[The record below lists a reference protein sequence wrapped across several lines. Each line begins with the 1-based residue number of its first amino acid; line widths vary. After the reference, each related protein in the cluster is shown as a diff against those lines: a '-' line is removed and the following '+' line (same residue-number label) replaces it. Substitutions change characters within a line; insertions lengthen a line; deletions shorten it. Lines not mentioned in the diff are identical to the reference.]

1 MTEMT
6 EVPSEAVATP
16 LPLAAPRTAF
26 SLVRLRGR
34 VPLVVGLALVVL
46 IILASL
52 LAGVIAPYDP
62 DEQDL
67 ANALAAPGTAGHL
80 LGTDQFGR
88 DLLSRVLYAG
98 RVDLLI
104 AFGATGVTLLFGSL
118 YGLASGYFGGR
129 VDAVL
134 MRIVDIVFAFPLI
147 VLVLAIIAILGGGL
161 LNMFIAMWA
170 VTWVPYA
177 RIVRG
182 EVLVAKQ
189 QEYVVAARALGF
201 GNARI
206 MFRHVLPNV
215 AAPALVYAMVDAVNN
230 VSIGAALGFLGL
242 GVADPT
248 AEWGKM
254 IADAQSFMATSWWL
268 AVVPGV
274 AIALFGLGL
283 SLIGDSLG
291 DWLRGEE

>member
-1 MTEMT
+1 M
-6 EVPSEAVATP
+6 SEIVNEPVAAPVALATP
-16 LPLAAPRTAF
+16 RTPLSWARVRGRAPLIVGIVLVALIVLSALAAP
-26 SLVRLRGR
+26 
-34 VPLVVGLALVVL
+34 
-46 IILASL
+46 L
-52 LAGVIAPYDP
+52 LAPYDP
-62 DEQDL
+62 NRQDL
-67 ANALAAPGTAGHL
+67 LHALAPPGSAGHP

-88 DLLSRVLYAG
+88 DLLSRALYAG

-104 AFGATGVTLLFGSL
+104 AFAATCVTVVFGSL
-118 YGLASGYFGGR
+118 YGLVAGFSGRR

-134 MRIVDIVFAFPLI
+134 MRIVDVVFAFPLL

-161 LNMFIAMWA
+161 LNMLIAMWA

-182 EVLVAKQ
+182 EVLVLKQ
-189 QEYVVAARALGF
+189 RDYTLAARALGY

-206 MFRHVLPNV
+206 MFRHVLPNA

-254 IADAQSFMATSWWL
+254 IADAQQYIATNWWL
-268 AVVPGV
+268 AAVPGV
-274 AIALFGLGL
+274 MIALFGLGL
-283 SLIGDSLG
+283 SLIGDNLA
-291 DWLRGEE
+291 DWLRGER

>member
-1 MTEMT
+1 M
-6 EVPSEAVATP
+6 SEILNEPVTAPVTLATP
-16 LPLAAPRTAF
+16 RTPLSWA
-26 SLVRLRGR
+26 RLRGR
-34 VPLVVGLALVVL
+34 TPLIVGIVLVALIV
-46 IILASL
+46 IASL
-52 LAGVIAPYDP
+52 AAPLLAPYDP
-62 DEQDL
+62 NQQDL
-67 ANALAAPGTAGHL
+67 LHALVPPGTAGHL

-88 DLLSRVLYAG
+88 DLLSRVLFAG

-104 AFGATGVTLLFGSL
+104 AFAATCVTMTFGSL
-118 YGLASGYFGGR
+118 YGLVSGFSGRR

-134 MRIVDIVFAFPLI
+134 MRIVDVVFAFPLI

-161 LNMFIAMWA
+161 LNMLIAMWA

-182 EVLVAKQ
+182 EVLVLKQ
-189 QEYVVAARALGF
+189 RDYTLAARALGY

-206 MFRHVLPNV
+206 MFRHVLPNA

-254 IADAQSFMATSWWL
+254 IADAQEYIATNWWL
-268 AVVPGV
+268 AAVPGV
-274 AIALFGLGL
+274 MIALFGLGL
-283 SLIGDSLG
+283 SLIGDNLA
-291 DWLRGEE
+291 DWLRGER

>member
-1 MTEMT
+1 MSDILNEPVAAPVTL
-6 EVPSEAVATP
+6 ATP
-16 LPLAAPRTAF
+16 RTPL
-26 SLVRLRGR
+26 SWVRLRGR
-34 VPLVVGLALVVL
+34 APLIVGGVLVALIVLSALA
-46 IILASL
+46 APL
-52 LAGVIAPYDP
+52 LAPYDP
-62 DEQDL
+62 NQQDL
-67 ANALAAPGTAGHL
+67 LHALAAPGTAGHP

-88 DLLSRVLYAG
+88 DLLSRALYAG

-104 AFGATGVTLLFGSL
+104 AFAATCVTVVFGSL
-118 YGLASGYFGGR
+118 YGLVAGFSGRR

-134 MRIVDIVFAFPLI
+134 MRIVDVVFAFPLI
-147 VLVLAIIAILGGGL
+147 VLVLAVIAILGGGL
-161 LNMFIAMWA
+161 LNMLIAMWA

-182 EVLVAKQ
+182 EVLVLKQ
-189 QEYVVAARALGF
+189 RDYTLAARALGY

-206 MFRHVLPNV
+206 MFRHVLPNA

-254 IADAQSFMATSWWL
+254 IADAQQYIATNWWL
-268 AVVPGV
+268 AAVPGV
-274 AIALFGLGL
+274 MIALFGLGL
-283 SLIGDSLG
+283 SLIGDNLA
-291 DWLRGEE
+291 DWLRGER

>member
-1 MTEMT
+1 M
-6 EVPSEAVATP
+6 SEIFNEPVAGPVT
-16 LPLAAPRTAF
+16 LATTPRTPF
-26 SLVRLRGR
+26 SWARLRGR
-34 VPLVVGLALVVL
+34 APLIVGIVLVVL
-46 IILASL
+46 IVLSAVFAPL
-52 LAGVIAPYDP
+52 LAPHDP
-62 DEQDL
+62 NEQDL
-67 ANALAAPGTAGHL
+67 LHALAPPGTAGHP

-104 AFGATGVTLLFGSL
+104 AFAATTVTLTFGSF
-118 YGLASGYFGGR
+118 YGLVSGFSGRR
-129 VDAVL
+129 VDAVM
-134 MRIVDIVFAFPLI
+134 MRIVDVVFAFPLI

-161 LNMFIAMWA
+161 LNMLIAMWA

-182 EVLVAKQ
+182 EVLVLKQ
-189 QEYVVAARALGF
+189 RDYTLAARALGY

-206 MFRHVLPNV
+206 MFRHVLPNA

-254 IADAQSFMATSWWL
+254 IADAQEYIATNWWL
-268 AVVPGV
+268 AAVPGV
-274 AIALFGLGL
+274 MIALFGLGL
-283 SLIGDSLG
+283 SLIGDNLA
-291 DWLRGEE
+291 DWLRGER

>member
-1 MTEMT
+1 MSDILNEPVAGPVTL
-6 EVPSEAVATP
+6 ATP
-16 LPLAAPRTAF
+16 RTPF
-26 SLVRLRGR
+26 SWARLRGR
-34 VPLVVGLALVVL
+34 TPLIVGIVLVGLIVFSAV
-46 IILASL
+46 AAPL
-52 LAGVIAPYDP
+52 LAPYDP
-62 DEQDL
+62 NQQDL
-67 ANALAAPGTAGHL
+67 LHALAPPFSPGHL
-80 LGTDQFGR
+80 LGTDQYGR

-104 AFGATGVTLLFGSL
+104 AFAATCVTMTFGSL
-118 YGLASGYFGGR
+118 YGLVSGFAGRR

-161 LNMFIAMWA
+161 LNMLIAMWA

-182 EVLVAKQ
+182 EVLVLKQ
-189 QEYVVAARALGF
+189 RDYTLAARALGY

-206 MFRHVLPNV
+206 MFRHVLPNA
-215 AAPALVYAMVDAVNN
+215 AAPALVYGMVDAVNN

-254 IADAQSFMATSWWL
+254 IADAQEYIATNWWL
-268 AVVPGV
+268 AAVPGLM
-274 AIALFGLGL
+274 IALFGLGL
-283 SLIGDSLG
+283 SLIGDNLA
-291 DWLRGEE
+291 DWLRGER

>member
-1 MTEMT
+1 M
-6 EVPSEAVATP
+6 SEILNEPVAAPVTLATP
-16 LPLAAPRTAF
+16 RTPLSWARVRGRTPLIVGIVLVGLIVVVSLAAP
-26 SLVRLRGR
+26 L
-34 VPLVVGLALVVL
+34 
-46 IILASL
+46 
-52 LAGVIAPYDP
+52 IAPYDP
-62 DEQDL
+62 NQQDL
-67 ANALAAPGTAGHL
+67 LHALVPPGTAGHL

-98 RVDLLI
+98 RIDLLI
-104 AFGATGVTLLFGSL
+104 AFAATTVTMTFGSL
-118 YGLASGYFGGR
+118 YGLVAGFSGRR

-161 LNMFIAMWA
+161 LNMLIAMWA

-182 EVLVAKQ
+182 EVLVLKQ
-189 QEYVVAARALGF
+189 RDYTLAARALGY

-206 MFRHVLPNV
+206 MFRHVLPNA

-248 AEWGKM
+248 PEWGKM
-254 IADAQSFMATSWWL
+254 IADAQEYIATNWWL
-268 AVVPGV
+268 AAVPGV
-274 AIALFGLGL
+274 MIALFGVGL
-283 SLIGDSLG
+283 SLIGDNLA
-291 DWLRGEE
+291 DQLRGER

>member
-1 MTEMT
+1 M
-6 EVPSEAVATP
+6 SEILNEPVAAPVTLATP
-16 LPLAAPRTAF
+16 RTPLSWARVRGRAPLIVGIVLVALIVFSALAAP
-26 SLVRLRGR
+26 
-34 VPLVVGLALVVL
+34 
-46 IILASL
+46 L
-52 LAGVIAPYDP
+52 LAPYDP
-62 DEQDL
+62 NAQDL
-67 ANALAAPGTAGHL
+67 LHALAPPGAAGHP

-88 DLLSRVLYAG
+88 DLLSRALYAG

-104 AFGATGVTLLFGSL
+104 AFAATSVTVTFGSL
-118 YGLASGYFGGR
+118 YGLVAGFSGRR

-134 MRIVDIVFAFPLI
+134 MRIVDVVFAFPLI
-147 VLVLAIIAILGGGL
+147 VLVLAVIAILGGGL
-161 LNMFIAMWA
+161 LNMLIAMWA

-182 EVLVAKQ
+182 EVLVLKQ
-189 QEYVVAARALGF
+189 RDYTLAARALGY

-206 MFRHVLPNV
+206 MFRHVLPNA

-254 IADAQSFMATSWWL
+254 IADAQQYIATNWWL
-268 AVVPGV
+268 AAVPGV
-274 AIALFGLGL
+274 MIALFGLGL
-283 SLIGDSLG
+283 SLIGDNLA
-291 DWLRGEE
+291 DWLRGER